1 MITLVSLE
9 FRTTFSIYGS
19 RLCMSVA
26 HNTVAE
32 EMQHYNVNANAF
44 ELCQIVPNS
53 AKLRYVYCV
62 GGPSPTLGYLL

>member
-1 MITLVSLE
+1 MI
-9 FRTTFSIYGS
+9 
-19 RLCMSVA
+19 VA